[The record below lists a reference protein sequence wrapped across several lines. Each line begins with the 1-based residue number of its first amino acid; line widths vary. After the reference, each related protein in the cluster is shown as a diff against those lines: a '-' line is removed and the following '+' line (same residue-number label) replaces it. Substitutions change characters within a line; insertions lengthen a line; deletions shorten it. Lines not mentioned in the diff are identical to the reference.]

1 MEKYIYNEQNGLHYE
16 LAGDYYLPCLTAP
29 ELPEL
34 GIWGRCRLNHLRK
47 HHQPLYTGMLLSDKL
62 GEHLQE
68 IDRTAAQRYTTLIQQ
83 MTETAGITE
92 ELKATDQLAWVQQ
105 MNSIDPQVRE
115 MINEELINA
124 NI

>member
-1 MEKYIYNEQNGLHYE
+1 MKKHIYDEQTGLHYE
-16 LAGDYYLPCLTAP
+16 LVDDYYLPCITAP

-34 GIWGRCRLNHLRK
+34 GIWGRRRLNHLRT
-47 HHQPLYTGMLLSDKL
+47 HQKPIYTGMLLSGTL
-62 GEHLQE
+62 GAHLQE